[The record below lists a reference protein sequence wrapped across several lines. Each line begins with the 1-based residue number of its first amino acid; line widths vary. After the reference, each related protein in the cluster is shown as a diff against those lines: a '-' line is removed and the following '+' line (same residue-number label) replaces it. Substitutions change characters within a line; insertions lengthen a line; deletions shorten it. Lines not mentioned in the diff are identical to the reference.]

1 MGYLGSLWRILDGE
15 EGNQNIVNTAIQQ
28 HCFSMTCRILVLSD
42 GTNSIR
48 AFFLSTQHEP
58 NYFSQRNKC
67 LSQMISTVYALER
80 KCCLLSWRSK

>member
-48 AFFLSTQHEP
+48 AFFLSTQHKP
-58 NYFSQRNKC
+58 NYLFPEELVSFSYDFNC
-67 LSQMISTVYALER
+67 ICS
-80 KCCLLSWRSK
+80 

>member
-48 AFFLSTQHEP
+48 AFFLSKQHEP
-58 NYFSQRNKC
+58 NYLFPEELVSFSYDFN
-67 LSQMISTVYALER
+67 
-80 KCCLLSWRSK
+80 